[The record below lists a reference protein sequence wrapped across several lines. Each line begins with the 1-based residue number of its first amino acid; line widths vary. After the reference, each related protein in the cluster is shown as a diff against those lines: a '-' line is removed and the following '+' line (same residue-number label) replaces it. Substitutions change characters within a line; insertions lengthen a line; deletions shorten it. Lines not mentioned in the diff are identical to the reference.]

1 MSKNAPRDA
10 RELVGKGDGEHVM
23 MQPLLG
29 GLDPRPEL
37 MALPIWPV
45 SLLQE
50 QTHAA
55 CTNRTR
61 KVAIAECNGHQHEC
75 LGLRR
80 KASGS
85 RDSGYYRRSLRDESA
100 CQT

>member
-1 MSKNAPRDA
+1 MSKNAPRNA

-37 MALPIWPV
+37 MAFPSGRFHFYKNDPCCLH
-45 SLLQE
+45 E
-50 QTHAA
+50 QDAQ
-55 CTNRTR
+55 
-61 KVAIAECNGHQHEC
+61 VAIAECNGHQHEC

-80 KASGS
+80 KAW
-85 RDSGYYRRSLRDESA
+85 ES
-100 CQT
+100 